1 MNNSKILGV
10 ESCGKLLLRFSVP
23 AVIGM
28 TANALYDVVDRLFIG
43 KAIGILGISA
53 ATVVRPMLI
62 TVMAFSLLI
71 GVGTSVTV
79 SLKLG
84 QNDKPQAEK
93 ALGNAMLLAAAVS
106 FLLIS
111 FGLLFKEQLL
121 SLFGAREE
129 ILPLARKFF
138 TISLF
143 GIPFQAL
150 AHILIG
156 ACRAEGNP
164 RLSMLTMLFSALMN
178 FILNPVFIFIFK
190 LGIAGSALAT
200 LCSQGIVALWLLLYF
215 FSKNSVLRLSLKAI
229 FPDTAILTQIL
240 SIGMATFLGQLVSSI
255 TMVTLNKNL
264 YFYGGNYAVAALGI
278 IQGLTM
284 LILLPVIGIN
294 QGMQPILGYN
304 YGAGNYQ
311 RVKKTVGL
319 ALLSSTY
326 ITTIG
331 FILLML
337 FQRQLFSLFAGQN
350 QELVKAGAFGMRLF
364 LFMLPLSSF
373 QRIEYFEAIGSAKI
387 SIFLSLAKQL
397 MFQIPL
403 LFILPHFYKLRGV
416 WLTGAV
422 SDFFSSLLSAVFLIV
437 ALYKLKD
444 KSRIPSKTTYAFDSE
459 F

>member
-1 MNNSKILGV
+1 MNNSKMLGV
-10 ESCGKLLLRFSVP
+10 ESCGKLLLKFSVP

-28 TANALYDVVDRLFIG
+28 TANALYDFIDRLFLS

-71 GVGTSVTV
+71 GVGTSVTI

-84 QNDKPQAEK
+84 QNDKSQAEK
-93 ALGNAMLLAAAVS
+93 AIGNAMLLAVAVS
-106 FLLIS
+106 LLLILL
-111 FGLLFKEQLL
+111 GLLFKEQLL
-121 SLFGAREE
+121 SLFGAKDE
-129 ILPLARKFF
+129 ILPLARQFF
-138 TISLF
+138 IISLF
-143 GIPFQAL
+143 GIPFQTL

-164 RLSMLTMLFSALMN
+164 KLSMLTMLSSALLN
-178 FILNPVFIFIFK
+178 FILNPAFIFILK

-200 LCSQGIVALWLLLYF
+200 LCSQGIVSIWLLLYF
-215 FSKNSVLRLSLKAI
+215 AGKNSVLRLSFKAV
-229 FPDTAILTQIL
+229 FPDTAILIQIL
-240 SIGMATFLGQLVSSI
+240 SIGMASFLAQLVSSA
-255 TMVTLNKNL
+255 TMVILNKSL
-264 YFYGGNYAVAALGI
+264 YSYGGNYAVASLGI
-278 IQGLTM
+278 IQALMM
-284 LILLPVIGIN
+284 LVLLPVIGIN

-319 ALLSSTY
+319 ALLSGTY

-331 FILLML
+331 FIILML
-337 FQRQLFSLFAGQN
+337 FQTQLFSLFAGKS

-364 LFMLPLSSF
+364 LLVLPLSSL
-373 QRIEYFEAIGSAKI
+373 QKIEYFEAIGSAKI

-397 MFQIPL
+397 LFQIPL
-403 LFILPHFYKLRGV
+403 LFILPYFYKLKGV

-422 SDFFSSLLSAVFLIV
+422 SDFFSCLLSAVFLIA
-437 ALYKLKD
+437 ALYKLKN
-444 KSRIPSKTTYAFDSE
+444 KSRLPIKKTYVFENEA
-459 F
+459 

>member
-10 ESCGKLLLRFSVP
+10 ESCGKLLLKFSVP

-43 KAIGILGISA
+43 KAIGVLGISA

-62 TVMAFSLLI
+62 TIMAFSLLI

-79 SLKLG
+79 SIRLG
-84 QNDKPQAEK
+84 QNNKPKAEK
-93 ALGNAMLLAAAVS
+93 ALGNALLLAAIIS
-106 FLLIS
+106 IILIS
-111 FGLLFKEQLL
+111 LGLIFKEQLL
-121 SLFGAREE
+121 SIFGAKDE
-129 ILPLARKFF
+129 ILPLARQFL
-138 TISLF
+138 TICLL
-143 GIPFQAL
+143 GIPFQIS

-164 RLSMLTMLFSALMN
+164 KLSMFTMLFSALMN
-178 FILNPVFIFIFK
+178 FVLNPVFIFIFK

-200 LCSQGIVALWLLLYF
+200 LCSQGIVTLWLLFYF
-215 FSKNSVLRLSLKAI
+215 ISENGVLRLSVKAM
-229 FPDTAILTQIL
+229 FPDTDVLLQIL
-240 SIGMATFLGQLVSSI
+240 FIGMASFLAQLVSSV
-255 TMVTLNKNL
+255 TMVILNKTL
-264 YFYGGNYAVAALGI
+264 YSYGGNYAVAALGI
-278 IQGLTM
+278 IQALTM

-294 QGMQPILGYN
+294 QGMQPILGFN

-319 ALLSSTY
+319 ALLSGTY

-337 FQRQLFSLFAGQN
+337 FQRQLFSLFAGN
-350 QELVKAGAFGMRLF
+350 NPELVKAGAFGMRLF
-364 LFMLPLSSF
+364 LLALPLSSL

-387 SIFLSLAKQL
+387 SLFLSLVKQL

-403 LFILPHFYKLRGV
+403 LFILPHFYKLKGV
-416 WLTGAV
+416 WLTGSV
-422 SDFFSSLLSAVFLIV
+422 SDLFSSLLSAVFLTV

-444 KSRIPSKTTYAFDSE
+444 KSRIKGLGTVIN
-459 F
+459 

>member
-1 MNNSKILGV
+1 MNNSKMLGV
-10 ESCGKLLLRFSVP
+10 ESCGKLLLKFSVP

-79 SLKLG
+79 SIKLG
-84 QNDKPQAEK
+84 ENNKPLAEK
-93 ALGNAMLLAAAVS
+93 ALGNALLLAAAVS
-106 FLLIS
+106 FILIS
-111 FGLLFKEQLL
+111 LGLVFKEQLL
-121 SLFGAREE
+121 SLFGAKDE
-129 ILPLARKFF
+129 ILLLARQFF
-138 TISLF
+138 IISLL
-143 GIPFQAL
+143 GIPFQTL

-156 ACRAEGNP
+156 SCRAEGNP
-164 RLSMLTMLFSALMN
+164 KLSMLTMLFSALLN
-178 FILNPVFIFIFK
+178 FILNPIFIFVFK
-190 LGIAGSALAT
+190 LGISGSALAT

-215 FSKNSVLRLSLKAI
+215 NSEKSVLKLSLKAI
-229 FPDTAILTQIL
+229 FPDAAIVIQIL
-240 SIGMATFLGQLVSSI
+240 SIGMASFLAQLVSSI
-255 TMVTLNKNL
+255 TMVILNKNL

-278 IQGLTM
+278 IQALTM
-284 LILLPVIGIN
+284 LVLLPVIGIN

-304 YGAGNYQ
+304 YGAGNYK
-311 RVKKTVGL
+311 RVRKTVGL
-319 ALLSSTY
+319 ALLSGTY

-350 QELVKAGAFGMRLF
+350 QELITAGAFGMRLF
-364 LFMLPLSSF
+364 LLMLPLSSL

-387 SIFLSLAKQL
+387 SLFLSLVKQL
-397 MFQIPL
+397 LFQIPL
-403 LFILPHFYKLRGV
+403 LFILPYFYKLRGV
-416 WLTGAV
+416 WLTGSV
-422 SDFFSSLLSAVFLIV
+422 SDFFSSSLSAIFLMV

-444 KSRIPSKTTYAFDSE
+444 KSRMPLKKTYAFDSK
-459 F
+459 